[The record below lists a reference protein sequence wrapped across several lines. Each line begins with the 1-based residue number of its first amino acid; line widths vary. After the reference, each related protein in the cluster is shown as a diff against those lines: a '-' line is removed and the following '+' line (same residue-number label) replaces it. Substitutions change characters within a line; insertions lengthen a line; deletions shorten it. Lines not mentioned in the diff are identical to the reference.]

1 MINAFVDIAKDPYIV
16 KLNVNAWTYN
26 MVSFLLRTGK
36 GAQTFYFIRQ
46 PILVEMANEVL
57 KTKGKY
63 GIDRTKTPSQ
73 LEKEAIEKVLDKYD
87 PTKKLRKKYEYI
99 NRKNKTKASEYQDLF
114 RTYINDEGEVTSRT
128 RQLLK
133 INPEDS
139 KNFNEEQVRIYYA
152 WLALKPYADD
162 LANLVKFSKI
172 DTKKTGKTFAEQDIY
187 YKGMLDMEEN
197 SKFAEGEVTRFF
209 NETFIRT
216 KTENS
221 IPLGSSIFRNL
232 LLRNTDQFANQ
243 KHIALSLVG
252 RATNADSKL
261 LSAVINGMEAQIKS
275 QFFNQ
280 YIKDNNIDLNTMFQG
295 RNSIPNRLYRF
306 KQEVL
311 KGNPRLSHLLNN
323 DGTIA
328 NDFVNYLIPNI
339 NKNGLDFIDR
349 SEQLNADQAQA
360 NNLINYWRQL
370 LDDPEPSVKRLFR
383 DLAVYSFYTSG
394 DNTVMNA
401 FFQYLPNSERISMGY
416 TQFVQGKL
424 DQMVNNADKSYND
437 IEDLFLNNWQ
447 NDKLVRPVD
456 MYGGKYQAP
465 LRSVSLNKDAA
476 MPNIIFGQRTD
487 MQAAVIKPLNWV
499 TIDNIKYPIF
509 PPYVKIKDSLG
520 FEPANWHVYRLIGYI
535 DKPERTWQ
543 GKLTGRTLYTP
554 IYGLI
559 SKKGY
564 SYKGHTIIEYGL
576 STQFEFNKENEW
588 DYFEALNNLDALS
601 DMTDEVERT
610 YFEQDK
616 AYMHHIGELP
626 SYSGM
631 NYAIAEQDRIFEYE
645 QDEVDDSVEGVVLE
659 EADENDTE
667 NAVTTDFNEVS
678 PKIFD
683 LIKWYTN
690 IDKNWVEI
698 GTPTLTP
705 NFAGIGTRNINQ
717 NGIKAIRDVYE
728 NTFREDETRMSA
740 VNIYYG
746 TNENPQLS
754 NFAIRPFNF
763 NIEQDDR
770 TTRTV
775 RFNSVE
781 QGFHYMKAITAGRY
795 DIAEDILNTNDPKQ
809 AKYLT
814 SQRNLSMTQN
824 QLEQWNSI
832 SKSVMLN
839 LMLDSF
845 EQNPSAADLLLST
858 GNIKL
863 THMRNGIE
871 QDNGRFSEVI
881 TMVRDIIREDMPN
894 STKSTVKELTGIDL
908 LALYDQ
914 GNKRISEVLDT
925 LEDLTADERQ
935 TYLNEFAQQMTRDN
949 VNTQDKLEEALRKFI
964 CNL

>member
-1 MINAFVDIAKDPYIV
+1 
-16 KLNVNAWTYN
+16 
-26 MVSFLLRTGK
+26 
-36 GAQTFYFIRQ
+36 
-46 PILVEMANEVL
+46 
-57 KTKGKY
+57 
-63 GIDRTKTPSQ
+63 
-73 LEKEAIEKVLDKYD
+73 
-87 PTKKLRKKYEYI
+87 
-99 NRKNKTKASEYQDLF
+99 
-114 RTYINDEGEVTSRT
+114 
-128 RQLLK
+128 
-133 INPEDS
+133 
-139 KNFNEEQVRIYYA
+139 
-152 WLALKPYADD
+152 
-162 LANLVKFSKI
+162 
-172 DTKKTGKTFAEQDIY
+172 
-187 YKGMLDMEEN
+187 
-197 SKFAEGEVTRFF
+197 
-209 NETFIRT
+209 
-216 KTENS
+216 
-221 IPLGSSIFRNL
+221 
-232 LLRNTDQFANQ
+232 
-243 KHIALSLVG
+243 
-252 RATNADSKL
+252 
-261 LSAVINGMEAQIKS
+261 
-275 QFFNQ
+275 
-280 YIKDNNIDLNTMFQG
+280 MFQG
-295 RNSIPNRLYRF
+295 HNSIPNRLYRF
-306 KQEVL
+306 KQEIL

-499 TIDNIKYPIF
+499 TVDDIKYPIF
-509 PPYVKIKDSLG
+509 PPYIKVKDSLG

-535 DKPERTWQ
+535 DKPERTWK
-543 GKLTGRTLYTP
+543 GKLTGRILYTP

-564 SYKGHTIIEYGL
+564 SYKGHTIVEYGL

-667 NAVTTDFNEVS
+667 NAVTTYVNHSGGAIGSDTMWGEIGEEYGVVSNHYYHGAKTPNGNIEITEEQFERGKQHVYKANETLHRRPDKYMNLLARNWIQVENS
-678 PKIFD
+678 DAVFAIGQLKNGIVDGGTGWAVQMAIDVNKPVYVFD
-683 LIKWYTN
+683 QERNKWYTN
-690 IDKNWVEI
+690 IDKDWIEI

-717 NGIKAIRDVYE
+717 NGIEAIRDVYE
-728 NTFREDETRMSA
+728 NTFKEDEDTDV
-740 VNIYYG
+740 VNIYYS
-746 TNENPQLS
+746 TNENAQLS
-754 NFAIRPFNF
+754 NFATRPFNF
-763 NIEQDDR
+763 NIEQNDG
-770 TTRTV
+770 TTETV
-775 RFNSVE
+775 KFNSVE
-781 QGFHYMKAITAGRY
+781 QGFHYMKAITANRY

-845 EQNPSAADLLLST
+845 KQNPSAADLLLST

-925 LEDLTADERQ
+925 LEDLTSDERQ
-935 TYLNEFAQQMTRDN
+935 TYLNEFAQQMARDN